1 MNGKQWTFMAG
12 APTPAKPQAHPPP
25 TNTITGNIMHNMMM
39 DVCFKIRIKDR
50 IPHSNSNSLSANHF
64 MV

>member
-1 MNGKQWTFMAG
+1 MNGKQWRFMAG

-39 DVCFKIRIKDR
+39 DVCF
-50 IPHSNSNSLSANHF
+50 NY
-64 MV
+64 